1 MTLPVAS
8 GVPQGSIIG
17 PIIFILFTS
26 DLSAHLTHGG
36 LTSYADDTLH
46 VDCAIPDGPGL
57 AELRTRLELTLRE
70 LHAWF
75 SLNSLKMNGSKTDF
89 MIVGS
94 KQNLKK
100 VQNFSFIVDD
110 ASIKPSKTIK
120 ILGVIVDP
128 LLTWEAH
135 ISHVVQ
141 KCNKILFSL
150 YRFRHYFTPDV
161 LKILVQ
167 AYVFPHIVYCL
178 CVWGG
183 AAKGQMYKIQKLINF
198 SARIVT
204 GFKKNQHITPALN
217 SLDWPRIDA
226 LVARRDVTKVWR
238 LLRTEGMPSNVRELL
253 VPRSAVS
260 VRETRSTDSG
270 DLHLQRCRLSSTQ
283 KTFSYRAS
291 AAWNAL
297 PQSVR
302 DVQTFRAFRAALR
315 TP

>member
-1 MTLPVAS
+1 M
-8 GVPQGSIIG
+8 
-17 PIIFILFTS
+17 
-26 DLSAHLTHGG
+26 
-36 LTSYADDTLH
+36 
-46 VDCAIPDGPGL
+46 
-57 AELRTRLELTLRE
+57 
-70 LHAWF
+70 
-75 SLNSLKMNGSKTDF
+75 
-89 MIVGS
+89 
-94 KQNLKK
+94 
-100 VQNFSFIVDD
+100 DD

-128 LLTWEAH
+128 LLSWEAH

-150 YRFRHYFTPDV
+150 YRFSHYFTPDV

-226 LVARRDVTKVWR
+226 LGPILPTCHHVRTSPFRRCDVP
-238 LLRTEGMPSNVRELL
+238 MSP
-253 VPRSAVS
+253 
-260 VRETRSTDSG
+260 
-270 DLHLQRCRLSSTQ
+270 
-283 KTFSYRAS
+283 
-291 AAWNAL
+291 
-297 PQSVR
+297 
-302 DVQTFRAFRAALR
+302 
-315 TP
+315 

>member
-26 DLSAHLTHGG
+26 DLPAHLTHGG

-46 VDCAIPDGPGL
+46 VDCAIPDGRGL
-57 AELRTRLELTLRE
+57 AELRSGLEFTLRE
-70 LHAWF
+70 LHAWL
-75 SLNSLKMNGSKTDF
+75 SSNSLKMNGSKTDF

-100 VQNFSFIVDD
+100 VQNLSFIVDD
-110 ASIKPSKTIK
+110 ASIQPSKTIK
-120 ILGVIVDP
+120 ILGVVVDP
-128 LLTWEAH
+128 LLSWEAH

-150 YRFRHYFTPDV
+150 YRFRHYFTSDA

-183 AAKGQMYKIQKLINF
+183 AAKGQMHKIKTDQLL
-198 SARIVT
+198 
-204 GFKKNQHITPALN
+204 GQN
-217 SLDWPRIDA
+217 SHGL
-226 LVARRDVTKVWR
+226 
-238 LLRTEGMPSNVRELL
+238 
-253 VPRSAVS
+253 
-260 VRETRSTDSG
+260 
-270 DLHLQRCRLSSTQ
+270 
-283 KTFSYRAS
+283 
-291 AAWNAL
+291 
-297 PQSVR
+297 
-302 DVQTFRAFRAALR
+302 
-315 TP
+315 

>member
-1 MTLPVAS
+1 MRFHQPFSKLVT
-8 GVPQGSIIG
+8 
-17 PIIFILFTS
+17 
-26 DLSAHLTHGG
+26 
-36 LTSYADDTLH
+36 
-46 VDCAIPDGPGL
+46 VDCAIPLGL

-75 SLNSLKMNGSKTDF
+75 SSNSLKMNGSKTDF

-128 LLTWEAH
+128 LLLWEAR

-183 AAKGQMYKIQKLINF
+183 AAKGQMHTTEKHQLFGQNCDGFQEK
-198 SARIVT
+198 SAHHSCSKFTRLAE
-204 GFKKNQHITPALN
+204 H
-217 SLDWPRIDA
+217 
-226 LVARRDVTKVWR
+226 RRP
-238 LLRTEGMPSNVRELL
+238 GGAP
-253 VPRSAVS
+253 
-260 VRETRSTDSG
+260 
-270 DLHLQRCRLSSTQ
+270 
-283 KTFSYRAS
+283 
-291 AAWNAL
+291 
-297 PQSVR
+297 
-302 DVQTFRAFRAALR
+302 
-315 TP
+315 

>member
-1 MTLPVAS
+1 MLKHVYYDKICEPTTSCIYNYIVYTRYIVYRVHRVLSLRV
-8 GVPQGSIIG
+8 GWGGKG
-17 PIIFILFTS
+17 P
-26 DLSAHLTHGG
+26 D
-36 LTSYADDTLH
+36 
-46 VDCAIPDGPGL
+46 VQ
-57 AELRTRLELTLRE
+57 
-70 LHAWF
+70 
-75 SLNSLKMNGSKTDF
+75 NSKTY
-89 MIVGS
+89 
-94 KQNLKK
+94 QL
-100 VQNFSFIVDD
+100 
-110 ASIKPSKTIK
+110 
-120 ILGVIVDP
+120 
-128 LLTWEAH
+128 
-135 ISHVVQ
+135 
-141 KCNKILFSL
+141 
-150 YRFRHYFTPDV
+150 
-161 LKILVQ
+161 
-167 AYVFPHIVYCL
+167 
-178 CVWGG
+178 
-183 AAKGQMYKIQKLINF
+183 

-204 GFKKNQHITPALN
+204 GFNKNQHITPALN

-253 VPRSAVS
+253 VPRSAVF